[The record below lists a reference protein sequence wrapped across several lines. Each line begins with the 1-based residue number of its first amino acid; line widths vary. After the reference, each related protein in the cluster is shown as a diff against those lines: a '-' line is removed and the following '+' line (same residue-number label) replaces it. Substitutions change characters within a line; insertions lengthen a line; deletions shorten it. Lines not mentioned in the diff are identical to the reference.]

1 MYLSTRDDGLPLGNQ
16 TFLCTCHHA
25 TRVDVVE
32 QKVLADLSSF
42 DDGVRLGNEKFLCT
56 CHHVMRVDVVEQ
68 KNSCGPVIM

>member
-1 MYLSTRDDGLPLGNQ
+1 M
-16 TFLCTCHHA
+16 
-25 TRVDVVE
+25 E